1 MYAQQ
6 ILAEHE
12 KKIRLSEIYFIFD
25 IVLYLVDR
33 DVRDFPFKNIYE
45 YGNINIF
52 SIITVILDI

>member
-45 YGNINIF
+45 YRNINIF